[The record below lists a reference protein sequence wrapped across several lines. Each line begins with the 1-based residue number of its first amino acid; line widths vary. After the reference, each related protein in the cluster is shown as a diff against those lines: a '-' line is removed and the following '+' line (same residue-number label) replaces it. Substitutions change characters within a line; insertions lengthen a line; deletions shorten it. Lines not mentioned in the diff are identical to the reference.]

1 VTHTAVAPERT
12 TLSRELSD
20 FLLAFSV
27 ALQQHAIYPSGH
39 PVLVSSVDN
48 VTRRLAT
55 VLAGRRQLIIGI
67 ARDQLVIDALATDP
81 TSNQLR
87 ELASRLH
94 RHQLGAVK
102 IISGVRRDEL
112 ADFLGAAAVDPLVA
126 EHQLAPISE
135 QHHRWPHI
143 RAFSLSYDKLGL
155 LDDDAGRAIG
165 EELTAGAGQ
174 LWVALARSVLLAEMP
189 DDQAL
194 GTQPDEIGRVLD
206 DAASPAR
213 DEVVVSHLARIAG
226 ELRDSRAL
234 DGPML
239 RRKVSTLVRSIR
251 PETLMRLLSM
261 GGDAELRKRFVLDA
275 SHTLAVDAVLRI
287 VEAAARES
295 RQTISHAML
304 RLLGKLALQAEQGSA
319 LLRAGADAAFRERVQ
334 SLVESWDIDRL
345 NPDNY
350 RQALER
356 MSRLRMYAHMKEC
369 QHPCEPRRVMITA
382 IETDTLGAPVWRA
395 VQEMVT
401 GKEVG
406 PLLDLL
412 DRAPKESTVAPDLWT
427 RVATRENLRQ
437 LIRDEQF
444 EVALLERIA
453 ARLGVGMVEVL
464 LDGLETAESRGA
476 RRKLLDLVGRFGGE
490 IAPTVAARLSPDRPW
505 YVLRNLLT
513 LLSQVPELPRGFSP
527 TYCLSHADARVR
539 REALKLMIRMPTLR
553 DEAITTAV
561 GDEDE
566 RMVQAALSAALDGCP
581 AAAASVI
588 MRRVD
593 DRRVPPSLRSLAIRA
608 AAASKSSAALDWLLG
623 FALAKRRW
631 YSFRQRLAHRSPDM
645 LAALAGLAASW
656 THDQRAAAAVEL
668 ARSSTDAEVRTALN
682 PRRGSTP
689 RGVPALTELKE
700 GV

>member
-1 VTHTAVAPERT
+1 VTHTAIAPERT

-20 FLLAFSV
+20 FLLALTV
-27 ALQQHAIYPSGH
+27 ALQQYAIYPSGH
-39 PVLVSSVDN
+39 PLLTTAVDN
-48 VTRRLAT
+48 VTRRLAA
-55 VLAGRRQLIIGI
+55 VLAGRRQLVIGI
-67 ARDQLVIDALATDP
+67 ARDQLVIDAVATDP
-81 TSNQLR
+81 ANTHIR

-94 RHQLGAVK
+94 RHQLGAIK

-112 ADFLGAAAVDPLVA
+112 GDFLSAAAVDPLVA
-126 EHQLAPISE
+126 EQRLAPIAE

-143 RAFSLSYDKLGL
+143 RVFSLSYDKLGL
-155 LDDDAGRAIG
+155 LEDDAGRPVG

-206 DAASPAR
+206 DAVDPAR
-213 DEVVVSHLARIAG
+213 DQTVVSHLAHIAG
-226 ELRDSRAL
+226 ELRESRAL

-304 RLLGKLALQAEQGSA
+304 RLLGKLALQAEEGTP

-334 SLVESWDIDRL
+334 LLVESWDIDRL

-356 MSRLRMYAHMKEC
+356 MSRLRMYAQLKERE
-369 QHPCEPRRVMITA
+369 HPCEPRRVMITA
-382 IETDTLGAPVWRA
+382 IESDTLGAPVWRA

-401 GKEVG
+401 GKEIG

-412 DRAPKESTVAPDLWT
+412 DRAPKESTIAADLWT
-427 RVATRENLRQ
+427 HVATRENLRQ
-437 LIRDEQF
+437 LLRDEHF
-444 EVALLERIA
+444 EVTLLERIA
-453 ARLGVGMVEVL
+453 ARMGVGIVEVL
-464 LDGLETAESRGA
+464 LDGLETAESRAA
-476 RRKLLDLVGRFGGE
+476 RRKLLDLLGRFGGE
-490 IAPTVAARLSPDRPW
+490 IAPMIAARLSPDRPW

-513 LLSQVPELPRGFSP
+513 LLTQMPELPRGFSP

-539 REALKLMIRMPTLR
+539 REALKLMLRMPTLR

-561 GDEDE
+561 ADEDE

-593 DRRVPPSLRSLAIRA
+593 DRRVPPSVRSLAIRA
-608 AAASKSSAALDWLLG
+608 AAASRSPAVLEWLL
-623 FALAKRRW
+623 ACAMAKRRW

-645 LAALAGLAASW
+645 LAAIAGLAASW

-668 ARSSTDAEVRTALN
+668 ARSSTDADVRAALN
-682 PRRGSTP
+682 PRRGTTP
-689 RGVPALTELKE
+689 HGVPALAAP
-700 GV
+700 GGDA